1 MDAAVEPTS
10 ASDAVAVI
18 ATGDDAAR
26 IHKLGIGH
34 VAGTIAEAPGDLAIV
49 VIGDPASDASD
60 PRVAYVARPALPD
73 DQLRALLEAV
83 AAGTAADAPKLAT
96 DTPTS
101 ARRAQR
107 AFAASRRLASATDLR
122 TTEAIAV
129 ECLLELLGADRAYC
143 LFFHLGDGSLWSE
156 ALQHGAGD
164 ERRATSGLAGWSAY
178 TGLPAQA
185 KGAGDDA
192 RWFAAVDDPD
202 GDAGCAIVVHPVV
215 GADRHVHA
223 VLIAVRNRGSVFG
236 EGEIEQLARFAAL
249 ASPLLDQL
257 SSHVETQLV
266 LDEESAGQLFR
277 AEAIAAAEPQRWGD
291 VVRVS
296 PGWLPIAYWV
306 LVLLLLC
313 SAAFMTFGTVAT
325 YSTGTAV
332 VRSTSRLS
340 VTIQIS
346 GNVSAVLVQPGD
358 RVEAGAVIAKLDD
371 IDQRA
376 AVDRINKEFETQL
389 RNHMLDPN
397 DLAAD
402 SSLRSLR
409 LQLEQSRAALDER
422 QIRARTSGTVSDLRL
437 QPGQHVEPGQIA
449 ASLVEGGGGLEVIA
463 LLPGEDRPQL
473 SAGMQLRLEL
483 IGYRYAYQVLTIESV
498 SSEVIA
504 ASEARRILGPDVAE
518 GLAVGGSVV
527 VVRGKLTSNEFEAD
541 DQVYRYHDGMLGKAE
556 VRLRSERIVF
566 AVIPGLRRL
575 E

>member
-1 MDAAVEPTS
+1 MDATVEGS
-10 ASDAVAVI
+10 SAVAVI
-18 ATGDDAAR
+18 ATGDAAAR
-26 IHKLGIGH
+26 LRALGISV
-34 VAGTIAEAPGDLAIV
+34 VATLAEAPGDLPVIA
-49 VIGDPASDASD
+49 IGDPAADASD
-60 PRVAYVARPALPD
+60 PRVAYVARPGIPD
-73 DQLRALLEAV
+73 DQLRALLDAV
-83 AAGTAADAPKLAT
+83 ARGTAAEMPRLAA
-96 DTPTS
+96 DTPAS

-129 ECLLELLGADRAYC
+129 ECLQELLGADRAYC
-143 LFFHLGDGSLWSE
+143 LYFHAGDGSLWSE
-156 ALQHGAGD
+156 ALQHGPGD
-164 ERRATSGLAGWSAY
+164 ERRAIGGLAGWSAY
-178 TGLPAQA
+178 TGLPAHA
-185 KGAGDDA
+185 KGAGEDP
-192 RWFAAVDDPD
+192 RWFAPVDDPD
-202 GDAGCAIVVHPVV
+202 GDAGCSLLVHPIV

-223 VLIAVRNRGSVFG
+223 VLIAARNRGSVFG
-236 EGEIEQLARFAAL
+236 DAEVEELARFAAL
-249 ASPLLDQL
+249 ASPLLDQM
-257 SSHVETQLV
+257 SSHVETQQV

-306 LVLLLLC
+306 LVLLLAG
-313 SAAFMTFGTVAT
+313 SAAFMVFGTVAT

-332 VRSTSRLS
+332 IRSTSRVS
-340 VTIQIS
+340 VTMQTS

-371 IDQRA
+371 VDQRT
-376 AVDRINKEFETQL
+376 AVERVSKEFETQL

-409 LQLEQSRAALDER
+409 LQLEGVRAALDER
-422 QIRARTSGTVSDLRL
+422 QIRARTAGTVSDLRV

-483 IGYRYAYQVLTIESV
+483 IGYRYAYQELAIESV

-527 VVRGKLTSNEFEAD
+527 VVRGKLTSNEFEVD
-541 DQVYRYHDGMLGKAE
+541 DQIYRFHDGMLGKAE